1 MRTIQGNIHL
11 ENVSF
16 GYKADA
22 PPQLDQLNLSIEAG
36 TFVGLVGLS
45 GSGKSTVV
53 QLIDGLYRPRSGRLF
68 VDGLDINRVQLSSLR
83 QQVGFVPQES
93 ILFEGSVLHNL
104 RLNHPEAPL
113 EAVIAAAQV
122 ACADEFIQ
130 GLPDGYLTPV
140 GERGGG
146 LSGGQKQRLAIAR
159 MLLQNPRMVILDE
172 ATSALDADT
181 ERRLVDQLRQH
192 FRGRTLLFVTHRL
205 GNLRQ
210 ADRILVMEQGS
221 VVEDGTWSEL
231 ISRRGAFAALAR
243 QQHET
248 PAA

>member
-1 MRTIQGNIHL
+1 MGAIKGGVRFEQ
-11 ENVSF
+11 VSF
-16 GYKADA
+16 GYKSDG
-22 PPQLDQLNLSIEAG
+22 PLQLDRLNLSIEPG
-36 TFVGLVGLS
+36 SFVGLVGMS

-53 QLIDGLYRPRSGRLF
+53 QLIDGLYRPRSGRVF
-68 VDGLDINRVQLSSLR
+68 VDGLDLNRVQLSSLR

-93 ILFEGSVLHNL
+93 ILFEGSVLDNL

-113 EAVIAAAQV
+113 EAVIAAAEV

-130 GLPDGYLTPV
+130 DLPEGYLTPV

-181 ERRLVDQLRQH
+181 ERRLVDQLRQQL
-192 FRGRTLLFVTHRL
+192 RGRTLLFVTHRL

-243 QQHET
+243 QQH
-248 PAA
+248 